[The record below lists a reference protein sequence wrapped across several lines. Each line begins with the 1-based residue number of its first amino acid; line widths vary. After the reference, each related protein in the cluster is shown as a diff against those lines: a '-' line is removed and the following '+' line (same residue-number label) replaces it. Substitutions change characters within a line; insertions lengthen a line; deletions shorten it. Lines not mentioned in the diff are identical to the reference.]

1 MQSQLVYVVPKWT
14 EICARDF
21 KEGSER
27 LCEVIIEGETKIY
40 NFDAFTD
47 ETYHRL
53 YDRLPNRIADS
64 DIKPENKIWIAIHQQ
79 MTELEAFQ
87 QFSNRLNGDE
97 FLAGIGTTAICKAI
111 AEMLPE
117 PDQRLEDP
125 ELIRKQIRGIF
136 EMLAGQPP
144 TSELMQ

>member
-1 MQSQLVYVVPKWT
+1 MQNPLVYVVPKWT

-53 YDRLPNRIADS
+53 YDRQPNRLEDS

-79 MTELEAFQ
+79 MTELESFQ
-87 QFSNRLNGDE
+87 QFSNDMIIIARQSLEKEVQGMSGDLDE
-97 FLAGIGTTAICKAI
+97 L
-111 AEMLPE
+111 L
-117 PDQRLEDP
+117 DLYLE
-125 ELIRKQIRGIF
+125 K
-136 EMLAGQPP
+136 
-144 TSELMQ
+144 